1 MKLGSIKES
10 GEYIIS
16 GYGNISASEIEEL
29 NSVGILI
36 GEVVFVNKEIKCNK
50 NICFIKLEVDN
61 IAISKKLFDEI
72 EVM

>member
-16 GYGNISASEIEEL
+16 SYGNLDAKEIEEL

-36 GEVVFVNKEIKCNK
+36 GEIVFVNKEIKCNK
-50 NICFIKLEVDN
+50 NICFVKLEVDN
-61 IAISKKLFDEI
+61 IAISKKLFD
-72 EVM
+72 